1 MELMEV
7 DNTYSAVVLPI
18 LINRGDL
25 GQMKLSERLEA
36 NSIWEPNSGC
46 RIWTGALVNE
56 HGVMKVAGRKA
67 QAHRVAWE
75 LERGPITNGL
85 WVLHN
90 CGVGPCINVNHLR
103 LGTPLENRRDLNRP
117 GGYTFFQ
124 QYGSSVP
131 RSCVPIADTKP
142 AKFARIPDAAISQEE
157 VKRALDYDP
166 ATGVFHHRL
175 RADRDRSWNMRFA
188 NEVAAPVLGNGYC
201 YLVMGPK
208 RRLAHRVAW
217 LWMTGEWPAGQID
230 HINGD
235 RTDNRWA
242 NLRIATQKQN
252 SANQGL
258 RTTNKSGVKG
268 VCWVASKN
276 LWKAVITLDG
286 KNKFLG
292 YYKTL
297 AEAGSARQEA
307 EVEHHGE
314 FAKPNPDFQPVLFGH
329 RRNAFSGCTGVS
341 FDKKRNLWFAAITV
355 SGKANFLGRFKT
367 FEEAVAARKKAEATS
382 NTVGNA

>member
-1 MELMEV
+1 MIV
-7 DNTYSAVVLPI
+7 DTTPVGIVLPY
-18 LINRGDL
+18 LLNQEVMGK
-25 GQMKLSERLEA
+25 MKLSERLEA

-46 RIWTGALVNE
+46 RLWTGLLQHE
-56 HGVMKVAGRKA
+56 HGVMKVAGKQS

-75 LERGPITNGL
+75 VEKGTIPNGL

-90 CGVGPCINVNHLR
+90 CGVGACINVAHLR

-124 QYGSSVP
+124 QHGSRVP
-131 RSCVPIADTKP
+131 RSCIPIAD
-142 AKFARIPDAAISQEE
+142 AGAEKFTPVQTEPLNQDEARRI
-157 VKRALDYDP
+157 LNYDP
-166 ATGVFHHRL
+166 ETGIFHHRV
-175 RADRDRSWNMRFA
+175 RSDRSRSWNMRFG
-188 NEVAAPVLGNGYC
+188 NEVAAALQGNGYR

-208 RRLAHRVAW
+208 HWLAHRVAW
-217 LWMTGEWPAGQID
+217 LWMTGEWPDGQID

-258 RTTNKSGVKG
+258 RSTNKSGIKG
-268 VCWVASKN
+268 VCWVASKKF
-276 LWKAVITLDG
+276 WRATITLEG
-286 KNKFLG
+286 KDKFLG

-297 AEAGSARQEA
+297 AEAASARSAAEA
-307 EVEHHGE
+307 EHHGV
-314 FAKPNPDFQPVLFGH
+314 FAKPNPDLQPVPFGR

-341 FDKKRNLWFAAITV
+341 FDKKRNLWLATIMV

-367 FEEAVAARKKAEATS
+367 FDEAVTARKKAAATS
-382 NTVGNA
+382 NTVGAA